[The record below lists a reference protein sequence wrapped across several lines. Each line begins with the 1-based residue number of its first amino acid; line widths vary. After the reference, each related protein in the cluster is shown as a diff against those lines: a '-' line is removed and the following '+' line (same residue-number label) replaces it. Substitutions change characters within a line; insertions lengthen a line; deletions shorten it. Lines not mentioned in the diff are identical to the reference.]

1 MITRRGSISRTETCE
16 VETMPLLSSN
26 WVLCSY
32 IPHDVLQGV
41 TACLPEP
48 FPPHK
53 FIQIT
58 GELVPIT
65 SFHSLQFCFDAIPIT
80 LHSLCVHAC
89 CRVYKMKRVIH
100 KSMSCDRW
108 ECIDRAISSQLIRMD
123 GCSGGSVS
131 SDNWQECACIPCWNN
146 LHVS

>member
-32 IPHDVLQGV
+32 IPLQGV
-41 TACLPEP
+41 TACPPEP

-58 GELVPIT
+58 GELVLIT
-65 SFHSLQFCFDAIPIT
+65 SFHSLQFCFDAIP
-80 LHSLCVHAC
+80 CVCTPVA
-89 CRVYKMKRVIH
+89 
-100 KSMSCDRW
+100 
-108 ECIDRAISSQLIRMD
+108 
-123 GCSGGSVS
+123 GSTK
-131 SDNWQECACIPCWNN
+131 
-146 LHVS
+146 

>member
-41 TACLPEP
+41 TACLLEP

-65 SFHSLQFCFDAIPIT
+65 HSLQFCFDAIPIT
-80 LHSLCVHAC
+80 LHSLCA
-89 CRVYKMKRVIH
+89 RLLQGLQNEENDSQIH
-100 KSMSCDRW
+100 
-108 ECIDRAISSQLIRMD
+108 EL
-123 GCSGGSVS
+123 
-131 SDNWQECACIPCWNN
+131 
-146 LHVS
+146 